1 MKLLQE
7 RSRLRSRTAGGNLI
21 IQTSVRLL
29 VPFIQLFGLYVIVHG
44 HYSPGGGFQGG
55 VVLGASFILL
65 ALAYDLQTSFSY
77 MSERTNTILGNLG
90 ALIYI
95 GTGVVCA
102 LLGGLFLDYSALDR
116 IIPLG
121 TVEWRSLGIFLVE
134 VGVGIT
140 VMAIMASLFWD
151 LGSGGSMDEGL

>member
-7 RSRLRSRTAGGNLI
+7 RSRSQVAGGSNLI
-21 IQTSVRLL
+21 IQTAVRLL

-65 ALAYDLQTSFSY
+65 GLAYDLQTSLRY
-77 MSERTNTILGNLG
+77 MSERANAVFANAG
-90 ALIYI
+90 ALIFI
-95 GTGVVCA
+95 GIGVLCA

-116 IIPLG
+116 VIPLG
-121 TVEWRSLGIFLVE
+121 TVEWRSFGIFLVE

-140 VMAIMASLFWD
+140 VMSIMASLFWD
-151 LGSGGSMDEGL
+151 LGSGGKMDEGL